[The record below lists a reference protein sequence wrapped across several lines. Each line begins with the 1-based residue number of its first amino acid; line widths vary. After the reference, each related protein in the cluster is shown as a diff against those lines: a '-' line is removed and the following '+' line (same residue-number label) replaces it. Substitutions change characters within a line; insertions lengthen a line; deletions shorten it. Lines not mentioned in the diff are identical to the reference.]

1 MINNLLP
8 TIKTLTKSDKIRLLQ
23 YLVTEIARDEGINQD
38 NNDEEQIFWLTVSQS
53 SLQEIWEHPDEE
65 VYFYLT
71 T

>member
-38 NNDEEQIFWLTVSQS
+38 NNDENQFWLTVSQS

-65 VYFYLT
+65 IYNELL
-71 T
+71 